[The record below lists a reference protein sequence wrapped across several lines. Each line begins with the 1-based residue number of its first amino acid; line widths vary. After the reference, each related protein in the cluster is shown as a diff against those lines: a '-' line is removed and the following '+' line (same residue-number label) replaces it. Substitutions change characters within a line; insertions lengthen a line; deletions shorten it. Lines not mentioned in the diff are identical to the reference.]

1 MAKIDTTKI
10 EGFDTMSAEDKLAA
24 LIGYEFEDPK
34 PADNNAEINKLKAAL
49 SKANSESAE
58 WKRQFRDKQ
67 TEAERAEAERAEREQ
82 KMQDELTALKR
93 EKVLSEYSKQ
103 CMAIG
108 YDADLAAECAEAM
121 ADGRMNDVFAIQ
133 QRFLDAKKKE
143 IEANALNKQPGL
155 TPGIP
160 PVNVADKAEEN
171 KYRSYFGLP
180 PLK

>member
-24 LIGYEFEDPK
+24 LMGYEFEDPK
-34 PADNNAEINKLKAAL
+34 PADNNAEINKLKATL
-49 SKANSESAE
+49 SKANSEAAE
-58 WKRQFRDKQ
+58 YKRLWKEKQ
-67 TEAERAEAERAEREQ
+67 TEAERAESERAESIQ

-103 CMAIG
+103 CMALG

-121 ADGRMNDVFAIQ
+121 ADGRFNDVFAIQ
-133 QRFLDAKKKE
+133 QKFMAAKTKE
-143 IEANALNKQPGL
+143 IEAAALNKQPTLSSGM
-155 TPGIP
+155 P
-160 PVNVADKAEEN
+160 PVGAQDNAEEN

>member
-1 MAKIDTTKI
+1 MAKIDVSKI
-10 EGFDTMSAEDKLAA
+10 EGFDEMSAEDKVKAVLA
-24 LIGYEFEDPK
+24 YEFEEPK
-34 PADNNAEINKLKAAL
+34 APDTNAEITKLKTAL

-58 WKRQFRDKQ
+58 WKRQFREKQ
-67 TEAERAEAERAEREQ
+67 TESERAEAERAEREQ

-103 CMAIG
+103 CMALG

-121 ADGRMNDVFAIQ
+121 ADGRFNDVFAIQ

-143 IEANALNKQPGL
+143 LEANALNKQPTLSTGM
-155 TPGIP
+155 P
-160 PVNVADKAEEN
+160 PVGAQDNAEEN

>member
-1 MAKIDTTKI
+1 MRIDVSKI
-10 EGFDTMSAEDKLAA
+10 EGFEEMSAEDKVKAVLA
-24 LIGYEFEDPK
+24 YEFEEPK
-34 PADNNAEINKLKAAL
+34 APDTNAEITKLKTAL

-58 WKRQFRDKQ
+58 WKRQFREKQ
-67 TEAERAEAERAEREQ
+67 TESERAEAERAESIQ

-108 YDADLAAECAEAM
+108 YDSALAAECAEAM

-143 IEANALNKQPGL
+143 LEANALNKQPTLSTGM
-155 TPGIP
+155 P
-160 PVNVADKAEEN
+160 PVGAQDNAEEN
-171 KYRSYFGLP
+171 MYRSYFGLP